1 MFTNNYLHSNLL
13 INPTSL
19 ITYPVFEHQFT
30 KRNKTSFK
38 VVKNKGEN
46 LNYKGEVN
54 NKSKS
59 KIIQAVNLLYDI
71 STTRKFKNSTT
82 GKLNYF
88 KLNFITLTLS
98 SAQMQV
104 SDKLIKKECLG
115 WWLNYAKRK
124 FGLVSYVWKS
134 ERQKNGN
141 LHFHLTTN
149 CYISVKE
156 LRESWNQAQNRIGF
170 LDLFENK
177 FNHRNPNSTDIR
189 IVKSTKMLGVYI
201 AKYIGKELNKKDKI
215 SGKVWDC
222 SLNLKNVKKCN
233 VELLGIV
240 EDELEEVL
248 EKNKFVKIDKDYINI
263 FVSKEKRIKEMLV
276 NKLKEEYNGYLS
288 KVKNYKRNSANDP
301 QVVDNRKQ
309 IEEERNK
316 KEYKSQ
322 VNSFKKNDRLPSTKQ
337 YKMLMRSWG

>member
-19 ITYPVFEHQFT
+19 VTYPVFEHQFN

-38 VVKNKGEN
+38 VVNIKGEN
-46 LNYKGEVN
+46 LNYQGEIN

-71 STTRKFKNSTT
+71 STTRKFKNKTT

-115 WWLNYAKRK
+115 WWLNYAKNK
-124 FGLVSYVWKS
+124 FGLKSYVWKS

-156 LRESWNQAQNRIGF
+156 LRESWNKAQNRIGF
-170 LDLFENK
+170 VDLFEMK

-189 IVKSTKMLGVYI
+189 IVKNTKMLGIYI
-201 AKYIGKELNKKDKI
+201 AKYIGKELNKNDKI
-215 SGKVWDC
+215 GGKVWDC

-240 EDELEEVL
+240 EKELEEVL
-248 EKNKFVKIDKDYINI
+248 KKNKFVEIEKDYIKI
-263 FVSKEKRIKEMLV
+263 FVSENKRIKE
-276 NKLKEEYNGYLS
+276 
-288 KVKNYKRNSANDP
+288 
-301 QVVDNRKQ
+301 
-309 IEEERNK
+309 
-316 KEYKSQ
+316 
-322 VNSFKKNDRLPSTKQ
+322 T
-337 YKMLMRSWG
+337 